1 MVAYRP
7 TGTTARGKVSWLFVP
22 TIADISTPTLD
33 ELTATG
39 AVDVSCALYEGS
51 GTVSTEANKV
61 QKPRRICDEEQYE
74 QFGDTTR
81 TMTDIS
87 YAFNPQ
93 GDAADPDNVA
103 LAALVQGVTGFL
115 VSRMGL
121 RAKSSEFAVDQW
133 VTCYPVELGP
143 QTENADTSDE
153 TAEIQITQPVAITGP
168 NSGRV
173 QVVAGA

>member
-22 TIADISTPTLD
+22 SIADTSAPTVD

-51 GTVSTEANKV
+51 GVVSSEANKV
-61 QKPRRICDEEQYE
+61 QKPRRLCDEEQYE
-74 QFGDTTR
+74 QFGDIST
-81 TMTDIS
+81 TMTDIT
-87 YAFNPQ
+87 YAYNPQ
-93 GDAADPDNVA
+93 ADETDPDNFA
-103 LAALVQGVTGFL
+103 LAALVKGTTGYL
-115 VSRMGL
+115 VSRLGL
-121 RAKSSEFAVDQW
+121 RAKSTDVAAEQW

-143 QTENADTSDE
+143 QVETADTSEE
-153 TAEIQITQPVAITGP
+153 TAEIQITQAVAITGP

-173 QVVAGA
+173 QVAAA